1 MGAANLNGQ
10 LGAFRWRRQGLDGSL
25 TKASAAEV
33 LEKTG
38 WMRSVGGAGPYLG
51 LFARAGVRREQ
62 ADQDAAALRIH
73 ELPAARGCTYL
84 VPASDFALALRA
96 GQGFDGDLATAK
108 KFLDVTEGEIEKL
121 SSRVVD
127 AVKEP
132 KDPRELK
139 ELLGS
144 AVRNLGD
151 AGKKRG
157 MTTTLPLALGQLQ
170 ALGQIRR
177 VPADGRLDQQR
188 FAYVRWGLRIPKLSD
203 DELTIELARRYFRWA
218 APASAAQFQW
228 WSGLG
233 ARASKAAVAEL
244 KLLPVDGEELAFP
257 DDADALRSTRSTA
270 PPGAALVGSIDNL
283 LHLRRELVSLT
294 EPADLE
300 RLPREG
306 RSGGTLL
313 DLPSHAI
320 LEAGRVVG
328 LWEYDAEKQ
337 QIVAG
342 VFGKSTPAVK
352 KAIAATGTYVR
363 DQLGDARQFSLDSP
377 ESRKERL
384 AGLRKL

>member
-73 ELPAARGCTYL
+73 ELPAARGCTYV

-144 AVRNLGD
+144 AVRN
-151 AGKKRG
+151 
-157 MTTTLPLALGQLQ
+157 
-170 ALGQIRR
+170 
-177 VPADGRLDQQR
+177 
-188 FAYVRWGLRIPKLSD
+188 
-203 DELTIELARRYFRWA
+203 WA
-218 APASAAQFQW
+218 
-228 WSGLG
+228 
-233 ARASKAAVAEL
+233 
-244 KLLPVDGEELAFP
+244 
-257 DDADALRSTRSTA
+257 
-270 PPGAALVGSIDNL
+270 
-283 LHLRRELVSLT
+283 
-294 EPADLE
+294 
-300 RLPREG
+300 
-306 RSGGTLL
+306 
-313 DLPSHAI
+313 
-320 LEAGRVVG
+320 
-328 LWEYDAEKQ
+328 
-337 QIVAG
+337 
-342 VFGKSTPAVK
+342 TPA
-352 KAIAATGTYVR
+352 R
-363 DQLGDARQFSLDSP
+363 S
-377 ESRKERL
+377 
-384 AGLRKL
+384 AG